1 MNTYYF
7 NSRCE
12 QNYLED
18 TSGPGIHRGTHL
30 GAPFSLRMTWTS
42 TTSGFKDALVFFNDI
57 IDQFNNVIDQ
67 ARSILLLLAW
77 LRL

>member
-42 TTSGFKDALVFFNDI
+42 TTSGFKDALFFFNDI
-57 IDQFNNVIDQ
+57 IDQFNNVIVQ